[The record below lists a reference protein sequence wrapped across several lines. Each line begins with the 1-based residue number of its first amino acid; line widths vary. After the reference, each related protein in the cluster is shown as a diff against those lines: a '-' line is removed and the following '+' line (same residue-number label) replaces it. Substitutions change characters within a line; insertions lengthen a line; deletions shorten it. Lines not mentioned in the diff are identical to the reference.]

1 MTYDRIDHD
10 IVHITNDNRS
20 LLGVNTRV
28 PNKTALAKRLSA
40 CARAGAYWVGDARL
54 ERWNDIML
62 REFEGELYLVG
73 PWCRCRSVR
82 SVLQWSASSPSSP
95 APAILSSLLAASA
108 TFEDHDDLRL
118 AHTGATVIR
127 EDGAV
132 LVFGA
137 ELAAAIA
144 ECCAPEAATEVL
156 YPYRHWSAERHAA
169 QNHLLAAI
177 VYHVLTGRPPFTPN
191 QDRDST
197 TRAAPVHATAPRI
210 VPAVAE
216 ALDRALA
223 RPEEG
228 LAALRAA
235 VADGV
240 FDHPDGA
247 TLDAR
252 VAAARRISER
262 AARTGNLQRFLRRR
276 RTALVLGLAAL
287 AIVGSGVAGV
297 IRARNA
303 VPPTAG
309 LDARQ
314 TARWFFQA
322 WQSLDVGAVG
332 EVLARRV
339 ARDVVRQ
346 MSNVFVLDRVQVA
359 QAGRSNIL
367 PAEQW
372 EERGRPTDAL
382 PYGPVAVRLE
392 RTQSTPPLVAFTV
405 TFDLWLPGPGEDER
419 GAIARRFPSR
429 ATMALAPN
437 EHGFEVVQFDYRSL
451 EAAETMRLELPALT
465 PK

>member
-1 MTYDRIDHD
+1 MMYDRLDHD
-10 IVHITNDNRS
+10 IVRVTDDDRS

-40 CARAGAYWVGDARL
+40 CARAGAYWVDAARL
-54 ERWNDIML
+54 QRWHDVTL
-62 REFEGELYLVG
+62 REFEGELYLIG
-73 PWCRCRSVR
+73 PWYRCRSVR
-82 SVLQWSASSPSSP
+82 SVLQRSTSSPPP
-95 APAILSSLLAASA
+95 APAMLSSLLAASA
-108 TFEDHDDLRL
+108 VLADHDDLRF

-127 EDGAV
+127 EEGAV

-144 ECCAPEAATEVL
+144 ECCAPEAASEVL

-177 VYHVLTGRPPFTPN
+177 VYHALTGRPPFAPN
-191 QDRDST
+191 QDRDSAA
-197 TRAAPVHATAPRI
+197 RAAPVHATTPQIA
-210 VPAVAE
+210 PAVAE
-216 ALDRALA
+216 ALDRTLA
-223 RPEEG
+223 RPTEG
-228 LAALRAA
+228 LAALRTA

-240 FDHPDGA
+240 LDRPDGT
-247 TLDAR
+247 TLNAR
-252 VAAARRISER
+252 VAAARRISQR
-262 AARTGNLQRFLRRR
+262 AARTGNVQRFLRRR
-276 RTALVLGLAAL
+276 RVTIILVLAAL
-287 AIVGSGVAGV
+287 AIVGTGVVNG

-314 TARWFFQA
+314 TALRFFEA
-322 WQSLDVGAVG
+322 WQSLDVGAVD

-346 MSNVFVLDRVQVA
+346 VSNVFVLDRVQVA

-372 EERGRPTDAL
+372 EARGRPTDAL
-382 PYGPVAVRLE
+382 PYGPTAVHLE
-392 RTQSTPPLVAFTV
+392 RTHSTPPLVAFTV
-405 TFDLWLPGPGEDER
+405 TFDLWLPGAGEDER
-419 GAIARRFPSR
+419 GAIAKRFPSR
-429 ATMALAPN
+429 AAMALAPN

-451 EAAETMRLELPALT
+451 EAAETVRLGLPAH
-465 PK
+465 P

>member
-1 MTYDRIDHD
+1 MIYDRIDHD
-10 IVHITNDNRS
+10 IVRITDDDKS

-28 PNKTALAKRLSA
+28 PNRTALAKRLSA
-40 CARAGAYWVGDARL
+40 CARAGVYWIDAARL
-54 ERWNDIML
+54 ERRHDVML
-62 REFEGELYLVG
+62 REFEREWYLVG
-73 PWCRCRSVR
+73 PWCRCSSVR
-82 SVLQWSASSPSSP
+82 SLLQRSGSPPSTTP
-95 APAILSSLLAASA
+95 EIPTNLLAASA
-108 TFEDHDDLRL
+108 ALEGRDDLRF
-118 AHTGATVIR
+118 AHTGATAIR

-137 ELAAAIA
+137 ELAAAIS
-144 ECCAPEAATEVL
+144 ECCAPEAAAEVL
-156 YPYRHWSAERHAA
+156 QPYRHWSAERHAA

-177 VYHVLTGRPPFTPN
+177 VYHALTGRPPFAPN
-191 QDRDST
+191 RERDSA
-197 TRAAPVHATAPRI
+197 TRATPVHAINPRI
-210 VPAVAE
+210 APTVAE

-228 LAALRAA
+228 LAALRGA
-235 VADGV
+235 VTDGV
-240 FDHPDGA
+240 FDRPDA
-247 TLDAR
+247 TTLDAR

-262 AARTGNLQRFLRRR
+262 TTRTGNLQRFLRRR
-276 RTALVLGLAAL
+276 RVAIVSGLAAL

-314 TARWFFQA
+314 TARWFFDA

-419 GAIARRFPSR
+419 GAIAERFRSR
-429 ATMALAPN
+429 AAMALAPT

-451 EAAETMRLELPALT
+451 EAVETVRLGIPVH
-465 PK
+465 P